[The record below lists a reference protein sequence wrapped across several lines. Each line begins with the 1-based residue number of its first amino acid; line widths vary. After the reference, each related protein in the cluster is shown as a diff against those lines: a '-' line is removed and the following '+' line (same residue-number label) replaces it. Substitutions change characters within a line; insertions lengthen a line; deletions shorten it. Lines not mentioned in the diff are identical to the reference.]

1 MKTIYLITN
10 LINGKQYIGQTSQ
23 SLKTR
28 FDQHCTYSAS
38 TLIHNAIIEFGREN
52 FIIEKL
58 EELNDDADAITLEKQ
73 YILQYNTLTP
83 NGYNVFLGQSNP
95 NGANNGMK
103 GKVLPPE
110 WAQKL
115 ACPGTKNGRACYFKL
130 KWLDTNEELIFELRQ
145 GLADYLQISIS
156 TVKKWMGIKH
166 IDHHSG
172 RPILFYN
179 IGRINSKNE
188 S

>member
-58 EELNDDADAITLEKQ
+58 EELDNDKDAIAIEKQ
-73 YILQYNTLTP
+73 YILEYNTLTP
-83 NGYNVFLGQSNP
+83 NGYNVFQGNLIP
-95 NGANNGMK
+95 M
-103 GKVLPPE
+103 
-110 WAQKL
+110 
-115 ACPGTKNGRACYFKL
+115 
-130 KWLDTNEELIFELRQ
+130 ELIMEWKEKIFLSN
-145 GLADYLQISIS
+145 G
-156 TVKKWMGIKH
+156 H
-166 IDHHSG
+166 
-172 RPILFYN
+172 
-179 IGRINSKNE
+179 KNWPAQE
-188 S
+188 